1 MKEIFSKII
10 RESPPQTQE
19 QIAEIPDQEP
29 QQIDTSIG
37 GEAITPIQG
46 QEVDITSQIAPISVT
61 ETPMQ
66 GPQQLEIPVETTP
79 IPTEILVPTQ
89 PEITPPSTAETNIPI
104 ESGVGLGIESVLNCT
119 EAYLSEEYENYIVE
133 TEDGFIEAIQG
144 LNYACAFP
152 LSPVNIALSVRVG
165 RFNELLKQ
173 YQGNVYLEKNQ
184 PFTLSI
190 ISPSE
195 AANINVFHISE
206 AIKLTGKD
214 TIIGFLDTGIDY
226 LNEEFMTLDKRTRIL
241 EIWDQTI
248 EGGTPPRGFKFG
260 SVYTENE
267 INQAIEARRN
277 GGDPYSIVPQRD
289 TIGHGTAAAGVAA
302 ATGVNIPM
310 GAAPECN
317 IIMVKLK
324 YAKAVN
330 LLKMGIVEPRIPVY
344 ETIDLILA
352 VRYLVEAHT
361 RYRKPMVI
369 FIPLNTNFS
378 GADGSSPLEKV
389 IDIYSVRRGIVF
401 VAGSGNQGD
410 SGTHTSGIFRRT
422 GEVKNVEITIDDVE
436 GIVPIGIYGKSPDRF
451 SIGIVSPSG
460 ETIERFPVKLKGEE
474 VYPFVFE
481 GSTIRVEYSLPDEK
495 TGDEVVVIYIANSRE
510 GIWQIRLY
518 GEYIVNGRYDV
529 WLPQKELLNGDTR
542 FINPDAYTTVA
553 APGTAL
559 NIITTAFYNQGNVSV
574 TPDSG
579 RGYTRD
585 GRVQPIIATGGV
597 DVATTFLNNETIS
610 VTGSSAAS
618 AVLAGACA
626 MILEWGIVKG
636 NDLGLYGPTIA
647 AYLITGADRRQGDIY
662 PNTEWGYGTLDLL
675 RTFENLR
682 SSDVM
687 RGDKELKEKLSKNLF
702 VNIPSDTYYRL
713 QVAQRQT
720 LCWGCRP

>member
-1 MKEIFSKII
+1 MKKIFSKTL

-19 QIAEIPDQEP
+19 QIVPVPITDIPVQQP
-29 QQIDTSIG
+29 GQIDASIEGEVLTSTQG
-37 GEAITPIQG
+37 QSTEITPTT
-46 QEVDITSQIAPISVT
+46 ITEAPIQV
-61 ETPMQ
+61 
-66 GPQQLEIPVETTP
+66 
-79 IPTEILVPTQ
+79 PTEVSVPIQ
-89 PEITPPSTAETNIPI
+89 PEITPPSTEMTTMPLDGGVGAEI
-104 ESGVGLGIESVLNCT
+104 ESALNCT
-119 EAYLSEEYENYIVE
+119 EAYLSEDYESYIVE
-133 TEDGFIEAIQG
+133 ADDGFSEAINE

-152 LSPVNIALSVRVG
+152 LSPVNVVLSVRAG
-165 RFNELLKQ
+165 RLNELLTQ
-173 YQGNVYLEKNQ
+173 YKGNIYLEKNQ
-184 PFTLSI
+184 PYTLSI

-195 AANINVFHISE
+195 ASNINVFHISE

-226 LNEEFMTLDKRTRIL
+226 LNEEFMTADKRTRIL
-241 EIWDQTI
+241 EIWDQTT
-248 EGGTPPRGFKFG
+248 EGGTPPRGFNFG
-260 SVYTENE
+260 SLYTESE
-267 INQAIEARRN
+267 INQAIEARRS

-289 TIGHGTAAAGVAA
+289 TIGHGTATAGVAA

-330 LLKMGIVEPRIPVY
+330 LLKMGVVDPRIPVY

-361 RYRKPMVI
+361 KYGKPMVI
-369 FIPLNTNFS
+369 FIPLNTNFG

-410 SGTHTSGIFRRT
+410 SGTHTSGLFRRS
-422 GEVKNVEITIDDVE
+422 GEIKNVEITIDDVE
-436 GIVPIGIYGKSPDRF
+436 EIVPIAIYGKSPDRF

-460 ETIERFPVKLKGEE
+460 ETIERFPAKLKGEE
-474 VYPFVFE
+474 EYPLVFE
-481 GSTIRVEYSLPDEK
+481 GSTIRVEYTLPDEK
-495 TGDEVVVIYIANSRE
+495 TGDEIVIIYIANSRE

-518 GEYIVNGRYDV
+518 GEYIVDGRYDV

-542 FINPDAYTTVA
+542 FINPDAYTTVSS
-553 APGTAL
+553 PGTAM
-559 NIITTAFYNQGNVSV
+559 NIITTAFYNQGNISV
-574 TPDSG
+574 VPDSG

-597 DVATTFLNNETIS
+597 DVVTTFLNNETIT

-618 AVLAGACA
+618 AVLAGACS
-626 MILEWGIVKG
+626 MILEWGIVNR
-636 NDLGLYGPTIA
+636 NDLDLYGPTVA
-647 AYLITGADRRQGDIY
+647 AYLIIGADRRQGDIY

-675 RTFENLR
+675 GTFENLR
-682 SSDVM
+682 TSDVM
-687 RGDKELKEKLSKNLF
+687 RGNKEVKEKLKNFLY
-702 VNIPSDTYYRL
+702 VNIPSAIYYRL
-713 QVAQRQT
+713 QDTQRQT
-720 LCWGCRP
+720 LCWRWKP